1 MSTPASKGFRP
12 VWGWWVL
19 IAFVVLTLL
28 VLLAS
33 QGLTP
38 KMH

>member
-1 MSTPASKGFRP
+1 MSTPARKRP
-12 VWGWWVL
+12 RLAWGWWVL
-19 IAFVVLTLL
+19 IGLGVLTLL

-38 KMH
+38 KA